1 MINFRWIQVFLKEK
15 NRKRHKFI
23 ESKKLCR
30 LLLHLLFNLRPRP
43 IDSDLRWKQ
52 EPAKKIS
59 GLHELKK
66 AVWRILVLLFI
77 DLLEWKPH
85 RLLLAQLQDP
95 SQFKPFLSQLTELSI
110 TLLMCRSHIDHWAL
124 LENISWAFF
133 LLPGRHRKLLQGYRV
148 FAAMSFLAALQR
160 LVHASSVHSV
170 AGMSSTF
177 IPRDALSTGFNAV
190 LT

>member
-1 MINFRWIQVFLKEK
+1 MINFWWIQVFLKEK
-15 NRKRHKFI
+15 NRKRLKFI

-77 DLLEWKPH
+77 YLLEWKPH
-85 RLLLAQLQDP
+85 RLRLAQLQDL

-110 TLLMCRSHIDHWAL
+110 ALLMCRSHIDHWAL

-133 LLPGRHRKLLQGYRV
+133 FTTGSSSETSPRLSGLCCHVLSGCFTKAGPCFQRSFRGRHVVNLYPSRCFVNRV
-148 FAAMSFLAALQR
+148 
-160 LVHASSVHSV
+160 
-170 AGMSSTF
+170 
-177 IPRDALSTGFNAV
+177 
-190 LT
+190 